1 MRTWTPLLSGSLQT
15 EALEAIRDIVAD
27 VVATPREKLPAGLL
41 SGHAGFALFFDMASR
56 ATDSRL
62 LDEVGVCLERATEL
76 FVLARERKPVLGL
89 HVGLS
94 GVGWAAAR
102 IAANHPGLDVEELC
116 AATDELVE
124 RELGRSPFPHP
135 CDIRDGLAGLG
146 LYALERMP
154 HPSGRRLLERVV
166 ETLEELAQPLDDGS
180 SWPMPPSHWALLGR
194 EAAFPRGLYMM
205 GVAHGVPVVLAVL
218 AAAHAHGVARERAQ
232 ALLEKGFRW
241 VARQARPE
249 GPPRFPFY
257 LHGDEPFA
265 DPYARFSWC
274 AGNPGIVGVLW
285 WAARVWGHPE
295 WQARTLAWAIAV
307 AREALDQPL
316 PRSAN
321 LCCGTSGT
329 AHVFHRLFRAS
340 GVPVFEEAAVLWLR
354 HTLALRQPG
363 VGVGGYLLGQ
373 FGQEPERAVAAL
385 QFGAA
390 GTALALIA
398 AVSDLEPDWDQA
410 FLFSLTPERISKQGP
425 GSCGWATLAC
435 TTSGT

>member
-1 MRTWTPLLSGSLQT
+1 MRTTWAPLLSGSLQA
-15 EALEAIRDIVAD
+15 EALEVIRSIVSD
-27 VVATPREKLPAGLL
+27 VAATPREKLPPNLLAGQ
-41 SGHAGFALFFDMASR
+41 AGFALFFDMVSR
-56 ATDSRL
+56 TVDSRL

-76 FVLARERKPVLGL
+76 FVLARERRPVAGL
-89 HVGLS
+89 HLGLS

-135 CDIRDGLAGLG
+135 CDIRDGVAGLG

-166 ETLEELAQPLDDGS
+166 EKLEELAQPQGDGV
-180 SWPMPPSHWALLGR
+180 SWPMPRAYWALHGP
-194 EAAFPRGLYMM
+194 EATFPRGLFMM
-205 GVAHGVPVVLAVL
+205 GVAHGVPAALAVL

-249 GPPRFPFY
+249 GPPRFPMY

-295 WQARTLAWAIAV
+295 WQARTLTWATEV

-316 PRSAN
+316 PRSSN

-329 AHVFHRLFRAS
+329 AHVFHRLFRAT
-340 GVPVFEEAAVLWLR
+340 GAPLFEEAAVRWLR

-363 VGVGGYLLGQ
+363 SGIGGYVLGQ
-373 FGQEPERAVAAL
+373 FAQEPERAVADL

-390 GTALALIA
+390 GIALALLA
-398 AVSDLEPDWDQA
+398 AVSDVEPDWDQA
-410 FLFSLTPERISKQGP
+410 FLFSLTPDRASKP
-425 GSCGWATLAC
+425 GT
-435 TTSGT
+435 